1 MNFLPFASFRL
12 WQESQ
17 PLSENRFFHCEMRRG
32 FSRFRKKE
40 PFVKK
45 ILDRNTT
52 VQSIGLLAQRVVW
65 EFHQDPFLFDKS
77 HAIEYISARIELE
90 KQTKEIQERIYQVI
104 KNYQSNPILNGKNNV
119 VIQRGDEDFPAPI
132 KIEYSGYCLNLFA
145 AIDCHFQESDNSI
158 HILDFKTGSGVPD
171 QRQAYVYLLAAQY
184 LFPNQKAK
192 ASFYNLETQEWTKPV
207 TASQE
212 YLECVLIE
220 LAKLAQ
226 EWQRESTQYR
236 QSPEMFTK
244 LFPPNPGIRCKNCI
258 FQTICEYSG
267 IT

>member
-1 MNFLPFASFRL
+1 MEFLPFASFRL
-12 WQESQ
+12 WQESR
-17 PLSENRFFHCEMRRG
+17 PLSENRFFHCEMKRG

-40 PFVKK
+40 PFVKE

-65 EFHQDPFLFDKS
+65 EFHYNPSLFNRND
-77 HAIEYISARIELE
+77 AIENISARIELE
-90 KQTKEIQERIYQVI
+90 KQTKEVQSRVYQII
-104 KNYQSNPILNGKNNV
+104 KNYQNNPILNNKTNV
-119 VIQRGDEDFPAPI
+119 IVQRGDEDFPEPI
-132 KIEYSGYCLNLFA
+132 EIEYLGYRLNLFA

-158 HILDFKTGSGVPD
+158 HVLDFKTGSGIPD

-184 LFPNQKAK
+184 LFPNRNAK
-192 ASFYNLETQEWTKPV
+192 ASFYNLETQEWTKPI

-220 LAKLAQ
+220 LARLAQ
-226 EWQRESTQYR
+226 KWEQELRQCR
-236 QSPEMFTK
+236 QSPDLFAE

-258 FQTICEYSG
+258 FQTICEYSE
-267 IT
+267 IV